1 MSKRG
6 VARREGR
13 AARVVS
19 WLLAVLLFGS
29 LAALAWLMLVYPAA
43 DGPGRGREIRITI
56 ARDATLEDVLGQI
69 GGDVVATPSIF
80 ALYARVAGADERLR
94 EGEVLLRDDMSPR
107 TVLLRIALGFGAAT
121 IDVVVPEGV
130 TRFEV
135 ADRLHRWGICDRD
148 AFLEAT
154 TRASLLEALGVRAP
168 SLEGRLFPDT
178 YRLVEGSDAVALAR
192 RMGQNFAA
200 RTATLLTTEALA
212 PLADLGFDVED
223 VLTLASIVEEEA
235 AVPEERSIIAGVFL
249 NRLRSET
256 FLPRHR
262 LQADPTV
269 SYGCR
274 ELPALAPSCLAFDGR
289 RITRAMLEDAANPY
303 NTYRHAG
310 LPPGPISSPGLAA
323 IRAVLEPAAHDY
335 LYFVARGGG
344 RHTFS
349 SDLDAHNAAVARLRA
364 RERGE
369 EDDDEGS
376 GEDR

>member
-1 MSKRG
+1 MSR
-6 VARREGR
+6 ARPRSPADR
-13 AARVVS
+13 AARALS
-19 WLLAVLLFGS
+19 TFLALVLGG
-29 LAALAWLMLVYPAA
+29 ALVALGWLMLVYPAGR
-43 DGPGRGREIRITI
+43 GPGSGREVRISI
-56 ARDATLEDVLGQI
+56 ARGATLEEVALDLGGSVLS
-69 GGDVVATPSIF
+69 APSIF
-80 ALYARVAGADERLR
+80 TLYARLTGADERLR

-121 IDVVVPEGV
+121 VDVVVPEGA

-135 ADRLHRWGICDRD
+135 ADRLHRWGVCDRD

-154 TRASLLEALGVRAP
+154 RSPALLARLGVEAP

-192 RMGQNFAA
+192 RMHANFET
-200 RTATLLTTEALA
+200 RTAALLTPEALA
-212 PLADLGFDVED
+212 PLADLGFDADD

-235 AVPEERSIIAGVFL
+235 AVPEERPIIAGVFL

-274 ELPALAPSCLAFDGR
+274 EMPAVAPSCFDFDGR

-310 LPPGPISSPGLAA
+310 LPPGPISSPGIAA
-323 IRAVLEPAAHDY
+323 IRAVLEPADHDY
-335 LYFVARGGG
+335 LYFVAAGGG

-364 RERGE
+364 RERE
-369 EDDDEGS
+369 REDDD
-376 GEDR
+376 

>member
-1 MSKRG
+1 MTR
-6 VARREGR
+6 ATRPRREDR
-13 AARVVS
+13 IARLLS
-19 WLLAVLLFGS
+19 RLLAALLFVS

-43 DGPGRGREIRITI
+43 DGPGAGREVRIAI
-56 ARDATLEDVLGQI
+56 ARDASLEDVLSQL
-69 GGDVVATPSIF
+69 GGGVVASPTVF
-80 ALYARVAGADERLR
+80 ALYARLAGADERLR

-107 TVLLRIALGFGAAT
+107 TVLLRIALGFGAASV
-121 IDVVVPEGV
+121 DVVVPEGV

-148 AFLEAT
+148 AFLAAT
-154 TRASLLEALGVRAP
+154 TRASLLDELGIRAP

-192 RMGQNFAA
+192 RMERNFVT
-200 RTATLLTTEALA
+200 RTASLLTPDALA
-212 PLADLGFDVED
+212 PLADLDFDAED

-235 AVPEERSIIAGVFL
+235 AVPEERAIIAGVFL

-274 ELPALAPSCLAFDGR
+274 ELPALAPSCLGFDGR

-303 NTYRHAG
+303 NTYRHGG
-310 LPPGPISSPGLAA
+310 LPPGPIASPGLAA
-323 IRAVLEPAAHDY
+323 IRAVLEPEAHDY

-364 RERGE
+364 RERGAE
-369 EDDDEGS
+369 AEGEAS
-376 GEDR
+376 EGNR